1 MSSLCKT
8 LFTASLALFL
18 NVPFSASANEV
29 VPDAAVPEMHTMHD
43 LMREMR
49 QGQDPENCK
58 TSALYPA
65 EPAAVTN
72 MPYKSKDVTSAEPCK
87 LGEGKPDCKQA
98 NRKQANFKQDDCNKL
113 CMQNGQKD
121 CRMHGNDDG
130 ARLQEL
136 EKRMDM
142 MQLMLEMMLR
152 SAVGNR

>member
-18 NVPFSASANEV
+18 NVPLSASANEV

-49 QGQDPENCK
+49 QDQDPENCK
-58 TSALYPA
+58 MSALYPA
-65 EPAAVTN
+65 EPAAVTST
-72 MPYKSKDVTSAEPCK
+72 PCKSKGVMSDEPCK
-87 LGEGKPDCKQA
+87 LGEAKPDCKQA
-98 NRKQANFKQDDCNKL
+98 NYKQADFKQGDCNKP
-113 CMQNGQKD
+113 CMQGGQKG